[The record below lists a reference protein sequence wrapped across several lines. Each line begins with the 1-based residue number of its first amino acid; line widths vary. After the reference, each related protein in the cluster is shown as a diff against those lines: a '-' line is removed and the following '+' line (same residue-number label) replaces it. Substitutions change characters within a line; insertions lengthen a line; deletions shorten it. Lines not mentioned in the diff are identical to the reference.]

1 MVVELSAVAE
11 RNILFTRLANSFDH
25 VTAVTAIQLK
35 EQLVMSEGGVCFVIR
50 KWKERKE
57 AVESFSG

>member
-1 MVVELSAVAE
+1 MVVELLTVAE
-11 RNILFTRLANSFDH
+11 RNILLTRLANSFDH

-50 KWKERKE
+50 EWKERKE